1 MERGYLPVS
10 ATQGH
15 GLNHLLGRLEE
26 RLISVTDR
34 LELRLRLRPGGE
46 EWEWLKQHSAVGLVE
61 QGEEEGEGNTNIVN
75 IVISRANMERFKSLF
90 VRRL

>member
-10 ATQGH
+10 ATHGH
-15 GLNHLLGRLEE
+15 GLDHLLGRLEG

-34 LELRLRLRPGGE
+34 LELKLRLRPGGE
-46 EWEWLKQHSAVGLVE
+46 EWDWLRQNSAVGEVE
-61 QGEEEGEGNTNIVN
+61 TDETDNTNIVN

>member
-34 LELRLRLRPGGE
+34 LELKLRLRPGGK

-61 QGEEEGEGNTNIVN
+61 QGEGNTNIVN

>member
-61 QGEEEGEGNTNIVN
+61 QGEGNTNIVN

>member
-1 MERGYLPVS
+1 MERGYLPIS
-10 ATQGH
+10 ATEGH

-34 LELRLRLRPGGE
+34 LEMRLRLRPGGE
-46 EWEWLKQHSAVGLVE
+46 EWEWLRQHSALGQVEE
-61 QGEEEGEGNTNIVN
+61 QGEEEETNIVN

-90 VRRL
+90 VRR